1 RKFMSK
7 ASRTRQKKPIRKEII
22 MRIKYL
28 CILKD
33 KVVEIPVSK
42 IKNGNMIKKEL
53 SGETVLKVEMIYE
66 TENRKPSKIVNMNF
80 NKITLD
86 KHGDYD
92 VNSTSK
98 SDNLQVKLEYIF
110 SDFSVDEIK
119 ALPIPI
125 APSIPTNEEILI
137 IKTYL
142 DNKYPLLLKN
152 SPRAMEDSIYRMKNI
167 HKKEIETF

>member
-1 RKFMSK
+1 
-7 ASRTRQKKPIRKEII
+7 

-33 KVVEIPVSK
+33 KVVEIPISK
-42 IKNGNMIKKEL
+42 IKNGKKIKKEL
-53 SGETVLKVEMIYE
+53 SGKAVLKVEMIYE
-66 TENRKPSKIVNMNF
+66 TENRKPFKIVNMNF
-80 NKITLD
+80 NKITFD
-86 KHGDYD
+86 KYGVYD
-92 VNSTSK
+92 VNNASISK
-98 SDNLQVKLEYIF
+98 NFQVKLEYIF
-110 SDFSVDEIK
+110 SDFSNVDEIK

-152 SPRAMEDSIYRMKNI
+152 SPKAMENSIYRMRKI
-167 HKKEIETF
+167 HEKEINTFKESHKTV

>member
-1 RKFMSK
+1 RNVTVVQTC
-7 ASRTRQKKPIRKEII
+7 ALPI
-22 MRIKYL
+22 Y
-28 CILKD
+28 
-33 KVVEIPVSK
+33 
-42 IKNGNMIKKEL
+42 
-53 SGETVLKVEMIYE
+53 
-66 TENRKPSKIVNMNF
+66 VNN
-80 NKITLD
+80 T
-86 KHGDYD
+86 
-92 VNSTSK
+92 STSE
-98 SDNLQVKLEYIF
+98 NLQVKLEYIF

-167 HKKEIETF
+167 HKKEIETFKESHKII